1 MMKKMVVG
9 LLVLCMSFGLSGI
22 VNAAYGAKERL
33 MPPETMITV
42 SKSELDLRDNMRK
55 LWSNHVFWTRLYVVS
70 SVANQSDSGLNKE
83 RLLKNPEYIGNALK
97 PYYGND
103 AGERLTLLLKDHI
116 LISADIIALSKKGE
130 MTAVTERENKWM
142 ANADAIAMFLNEI
155 NPHWEVNEMK
165 NLLLE
170 HLDLSKGELTAR
182 LNDSQLSDILTF
194 DKIYTQALVVA
205 DAMTDGIVK
214 QYPTM
219 FGQ

>member
-1 MMKKMVVG
+1 
-9 LLVLCMSFGLSGI
+9 
-22 VNAAYGAKERL
+22 
-33 MPPETMITV
+33 
-42 SKSELDLRDNMRK
+42 
-55 LWSNHVFWTRLYVVS
+55 
-70 SVANQSDSGLNKE
+70 
-83 RLLKNPEYIGNALK
+83 
-97 PYYGND
+97 
-103 AGERLTLLLKDHI
+103 
-116 LISADIIALSKKGE
+116 

-170 HLDLSKGELTAR
+170 HLALSKGELTAR